1 MLVADRGRRPHQ
13 NPYPAPRSPPRLPV
27 HREHRRQLRAR
38 EIARIAGARSARQCR
53 PCPPGPER
61 GAARL
66 ERKRKP
72 ARGVQRRRPGTHG
85 AIILD
90 QLQQTKLTKWEF
102 VSQFSSEVLR
112 AVSTRRRQTAIVRAD
127 GTTIGGAGMP
137 ATRAEAHAHEPRW
150 FSAESRKRKRAEGGV
165 SRAANCRGATCC
177 LSPDCAEGEPKR
189 PSFFCAGCKRER
201 DKCNGWYHWSCYWK
215 RHRAVSIE

>member
-72 ARGVQRRRPGTHG
+72 ARGVQRRRPGTHTIQKHDPAPHDSHERCTG
-85 AIILD
+85 GRGGRSALD
-90 QLQQTKLTKWEF
+90 SSAPSACLQYKDKRGGGGGQDARSGKDHGTHALHKITHGKL
-102 VSQFSSEVLR
+102 
-112 AVSTRRRQTAIVRAD
+112 
-127 GTTIGGAGMP
+127 
-137 ATRAEAHAHEPRW
+137 
-150 FSAESRKRKRAEGGV
+150 
-165 SRAANCRGATCC
+165 
-177 LSPDCAEGEPKR
+177 
-189 PSFFCAGCKRER
+189 
-201 DKCNGWYHWSCYWK
+201 
-215 RHRAVSIE
+215 